1 MGYICSTRM
10 VTISGRVHGDF
21 NRCTCTYLLYNS
33 GSPINVDCQ
42 NMARQQQRS
51 VSITETDYVL
61 CEVRNNIFMCGIIS
75 HKRIKD

>member
-33 GSPINVDCQ
+33 GSPISVDCQ
-42 NMARQQQRS
+42 NMARQG
-51 VSITETDYVL
+51 VLSIIEFLT
-61 CEVRNNIFMCGIIS
+61 NILLY
-75 HKRIKD
+75 IKVH